1 MNNLFLFAVI
11 AGTPVAV
18 RSIEVEGVVRIGN
31 VTPVPAVPPHV
42 KGLTTLRSRVLT
54 VLDIAR
60 LVAPKQVIQ
69 PERSFAIVCDIS
81 GHSYGLLVDEI
92 LDICE
97 VESNIMPVGGLT
109 SSSWKRYAE
118 GSIQNGDQTYL
129 LVSLYKF
136 IENQV
141 QNQAADLCLPFA

>member
-18 RSIEVEGVVRIGN
+18 RSTEVESVVRIGN
-31 VTPVPAVPPHV
+31 VTPVPAVPSHV

-54 VLDIAR
+54 VLDIAQ
-60 LVAPKQVIQ
+60 LVSPRQVIQ
-69 PERSFAIVCDIS
+69 PERNFAIVCDIA

-97 VESNIMPVGGLT
+97 VESNITPVSGLT
-109 SSSWKRYAE
+109 NVRWKRYAE
-118 GSIQNGDQTYL
+118 GSIQNGNQAYL
-129 LVSLYKF
+129 LVSLTHF
-136 IENQV
+136 IENQT
-141 QNQAADLCLPFA
+141 QNQAA

>member
-1 MNNLFLFAVI
+1 MNNLFLFAIV

-18 RSIEVEGVVRIGN
+18 RSIEVEGVVRIGK

-54 VLDIAR
+54 VLDIAQ
-60 LVAPKQVIQ
+60 LVTPKQVIQ
-69 PERSFAIVCDIS
+69 PQRDFAIVCDMS

-97 VESNIMPVGGLT
+97 VDANITPNIGPV
-109 SSSWKRYAE
+109 SSGWKRYAQ
-118 GSIQNGDQTYL
+118 GLIQNGDRAYL
-129 LVSLYKF
+129 LISLAHF
-136 IENQV
+136 IENQP
-141 QNQAADLCLPFA
+141 QNQAA